1 MVHGGHGN
9 QVSVDAVSSG
19 GGNYHTP
26 HLQSTPEQSS
36 CCRSRG
42 LNCRRGMNV
51 GHLGKTSSREAE
63 KAPERVL
70 ERKRLVLVEVQTGS
84 KSRLGLVSGHSVRQ
98 EAAKALAVK
107 LETANTSM
115 SVTWRRLLF
124 VCRTRSLYVRVES
137 RGRTEIAEQRLCFSQ
152 KTTPSNRDLMIAVQD
167 AAACHS
173 LQLTS
178 TASTR
183 AVASLFTCSLL
194 LTLPDGHLQ
203 WLAEIRLNTLSQDQV

>member
-1 MVHGGHGN
+1 MLRISRSELSQRHERRPPRKRRRPGKQRKHPREC
-9 QVSVDAVSSG
+9 SS
-19 GGNYHTP
+19 
-26 HLQSTPEQSS
+26 
-36 CCRSRG
+36 
-42 LNCRRGMNV
+42 
-51 GHLGKTSSREAE
+51 
-63 KAPERVL
+63 ERVGAA
-70 ERKRLVLVEVQTGS
+70 LVLVEVQTGS

-137 RGRTEIAEQRLCFSQ
+137 RVRTEIAEQRLCFSQ

-203 WLAEIRLNTLSQDQV
+203 WLAESRLNTLSQDQV